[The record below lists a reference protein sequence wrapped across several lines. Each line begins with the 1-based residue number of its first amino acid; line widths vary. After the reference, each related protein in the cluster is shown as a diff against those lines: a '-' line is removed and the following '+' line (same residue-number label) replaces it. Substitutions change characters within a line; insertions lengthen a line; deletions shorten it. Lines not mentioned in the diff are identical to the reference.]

1 MTDLHRLAA
10 KPERVIVGTMSGTAT
25 DGYDMALTRIS
36 GTGASMRVEVI
47 GSNSVPLPD
56 ELVKGIFAMYP
67 PNRRSMRRVLELG
80 LRLAEQ
86 HAAWITEF
94 VQQQNLSLEDVD
106 LIAYHGIALYHGS
119 RDRGRMPG
127 QLELGDPAVIAER
140 TGCTVVAQLRT
151 RDIAA
156 GGEGAPLSPYCD
168 WVLFRDDTIGRAVQ
182 NIGGIANVTG
192 LKPGATL
199 QDVIAFDTG
208 PGNIVLDAMVSL
220 WSNGREHFD
229 KGGEIAARGTVNQ
242 ALLSELMETPFVRR
256 PLPKSTGR
264 EVFGDRFVGALM
276 ERSTQLGLRFEDA
289 LATATAFTAETIAY
303 HYDRFLAPRFR
314 IDEVIIGG
322 GGQHNQTLIRMLR
335 ERLAPIPVRMHGEF
349 GIDGDIREAVYWAM
363 LANET
368 IQGQPA
374 NVPSVTGASR
384 PVVLGHIIPG
394 RPRG

>member
-1 MTDLHRLAA
+1 MSDLERLAG
-10 KPERVIVGTMSGTAT
+10 KQERTIVGTMSGTST

-36 GTGASMRVEVI
+36 GTGASMKVELVA
-47 GSNSVPLPD
+47 SRSVPLPH
-56 ELVKGIFAMYP
+56 ELAAEIFGFYP
-67 PNRRSMRRVLELG
+67 PNRVSMRRVLELG
-80 LRLAEQ
+80 LRLAER
-86 HAAWITEF
+86 HAAWIVEF
-94 VQQQNLSLEDVD
+94 VEQQNLALADVD

-119 RDRGRMPG
+119 RDQGRMPG
-127 QLELGDPAVIAER
+127 HLEIGDPAVIAER

-156 GGEGAPLSPYCD
+156 GGEGAPLSPYAD
-168 WVLFRDDTIGRAVQ
+168 WVLFRDEAVGRAVQ

-199 QDVIAFDTG
+199 HDLIAFDTG
-208 PGNIVLDAMVSL
+208 PGNIILDGMVSS
-220 WSNGREHFD
+220 WSNGRSRYD
-229 KGGEIAARGTVNQ
+229 RGGEIAATGAVSQ
-242 ALLSELMETPFVRR
+242 ELLAELMRTPYLRR

-264 EVFGDRFVGALM
+264 EVFGERFVATLM
-276 ERSTQLGLRFEDA
+276 ARSTELSLPFEDA

-303 HYDRFLAPRFR
+303 HYDRFLTPAFR

-322 GGQHNQTLIRMLR
+322 GGQHNRTLMRMLR

-368 IQGQPA
+368 IQGRPG
-374 NVPSVTGASR
+374 NVPAVTGATR

>member
-1 MTDLHRLAA
+1 VNELDNLAA
-10 KPERVIVGTMSGTAT
+10 KPERTIVGTMSGTST

-36 GTGASMRVEVI
+36 GTGADMRVEVI
-47 GSNSVPLPD
+47 GSSSVPLPN
-56 ELVKGIFAMYP
+56 ELAKGIFAMYP

-86 HAAWITEF
+86 HAAWIAEF
-94 VQQQNLSLEDVD
+94 VQQQNLSMEDVD

-127 QLELGDPAVIAER
+127 QLEIGDPAVIAER

-168 WVLFRDDTIGRAVQ
+168 WVLFRDDAVGRAVQ

-199 QDVIAFDTG
+199 QDLIAFDTG
-208 PGNIVLDAMVSL
+208 PGNLVLDGMVSL
-220 WSNGREHFD
+220 WSNGRQHFD
-229 KGGEIAARGTVNQ
+229 RGGEIAARGTVHEG
-242 ALLSELMETPFVRR
+242 LLSELMETPYVRR

-264 EVFGDRFVGALM
+264 EIFGDRFVAALM
-276 ERSTQLGLRFEDA
+276 ERSERLGLSFEDA

-322 GGQHNQTLIRMLR
+322 GGQHNQTLMRMLR
-335 ERLAPIPVRMHGEF
+335 ERLAPIPVRLHGEF

>member
-1 MTDLHRLAA
+1 MSDLQRLAA
-10 KPERVIVGTMSGTAT
+10 KPERMIVGTMSGTST

-36 GTGASMRVEVI
+36 GTGASMRVELVA
-47 GSNSVPLPD
+47 SKSVPLPD
-56 ELVKGIFAMYP
+56 KLAREIFAFYP
-67 PNRRSMRRVLELG
+67 PNRVSMRRVLQLG

-86 HAAWITEF
+86 HAAWIAEF
-94 VQQQNLSLEDVD
+94 VTEQNLSLADVD

-127 QLELGDPAVIAER
+127 HLEIGDPAVIAER

-156 GGEGAPLSPYCD
+156 GGEGAPLSPYAD
-168 WVLFRDDTIGRAVQ
+168 WILFRHELTGRAVQ

-192 LKPGATL
+192 IKPGATL
-199 QDVIAFDTG
+199 DDLIAFDTG
-208 PGNIVLDAMVSL
+208 PGNIILDGMVST
-220 WSNGREHFD
+220 WTNGRSRFD
-229 KGGEIAARGTVNQ
+229 RDGEIAATGTVSRE
-242 ALLSELMETPFVRR
+242 LLAELMQTPYLRR

-264 EVFGDRFVGALM
+264 EVFGERFVASLM
-276 ERSTQLGLRFEDA
+276 ARSTELGLRFEDA
-289 LATATAFTAETIAY
+289 LATATAFTVETIAY
-303 HYDRFLAPRFR
+303 HYNRFLTPQFR

-322 GGQHNQTLIRMLR
+322 GGQHNETLVRMLR

-368 IQGQPA
+368 VQGRPS
-374 NVPSVTGASR
+374 NVPAVTGATR

>member
-1 MTDLHRLAA
+1 MSDLERLAS
-10 KPERVIVGTMSGTAT
+10 KPERTIVGTMSGTST

-36 GTGASMRVEVI
+36 GTGASMRVEVVAAT
-47 GSNSVPLPD
+47 SVRLPD
-56 ELVKGIFAMYP
+56 ELAAEIFAFYP
-67 PNRRSMRRVLELG
+67 PNRMSMRRVVELG

-94 VQQQNLSLEDVD
+94 VQQQGLSLDDVD

-127 QLELGDPAVIAER
+127 QLEVGDPTVIAER

-156 GGEGAPLSPYCD
+156 GGEGAPLSPYAD
-168 WVLFRDDTIGRAVQ
+168 WVLFRDDAIGRAVQ

-199 QDVIAFDTG
+199 QDLIAFDTG
-208 PGNIVLDAMVSL
+208 PGNIVLDAMVTS
-220 WSNGREHFD
+220 WTNGRDHFD
-229 KGGEIAARGTVNQ
+229 RGGEIAAAGTVNQ
-242 ALLSELMETPFVRR
+242 ELLAELMRTPYLRR

-264 EVFGDRFVGALM
+264 EVFGDRFVARLM
-276 ERSTQLGLRFEDA
+276 QRATGLGLRFEDA
-289 LATATAFTAETIAY
+289 LATATAFTAESIAY
-303 HYDRFLAPRFR
+303 HYDRFLTPRFKV
-314 IDEVIIGG
+314 DEVIIAG
-322 GGQHNQTLIRMLR
+322 GGQHNATLVRILR
-335 ERLAPIPVRMHGEF
+335 ERLAPIPLRMHAEF

-368 IQGQPA
+368 VQGRPA
-374 NVPSVTGASR
+374 NVPAVTGAAR

>member
-1 MTDLHRLAA
+1 MSDLQRLAA
-10 KPERVIVGTMSGTAT
+10 KPERTIVGTMSGTST

-36 GTGASMRVEVI
+36 GTGASMRVELVA
-47 GSNSVPLPD
+47 SRSVPLPD
-56 ELVKGIFAMYP
+56 KLATEIFAFYP
-67 PNRRSMRRVLELG
+67 PNRVSMRRVLQLG

-86 HAAWITEF
+86 HAAWIAEF
-94 VQQQNLSLEDVD
+94 VTEQNLSLADVD

-127 QLELGDPAVIAER
+127 HLEIGDPAVIAER

-156 GGEGAPLSPYCD
+156 GGEGAPLSPYAD
-168 WVLFRDDTIGRAVQ
+168 WILFRHELIGRAVQ

-192 LKPGATL
+192 IKPGATL
-199 QDVIAFDTG
+199 DDLIAFDTG
-208 PGNIVLDAMVSL
+208 PGNIILDGMVST
-220 WSNGREHFD
+220 WTNGRSRFD
-229 KGGEIAARGTVNQ
+229 RDGEIAATGTVNHE
-242 ALLSELMETPFVRR
+242 LLAELMRTPYLRR

-264 EVFGDRFVGALM
+264 EVFGERFVASLM
-276 ERSTQLGLRFEDA
+276 ARSAELGLRFEDA
-289 LATATAFTAETIAY
+289 LATATAFTVETIAY
-303 HYDRFLAPRFR
+303 HYNRFLTPQFR

-322 GGQHNQTLIRMLR
+322 GGQHNRTLVRMLR
-335 ERLAPIPVRMHGEF
+335 ELLGPIPVRMHGEF

-368 IQGQPA
+368 VQGRPG
-374 NVPSVTGASR
+374 NVPAVTGATR

-394 RPRG
+394 RPRD